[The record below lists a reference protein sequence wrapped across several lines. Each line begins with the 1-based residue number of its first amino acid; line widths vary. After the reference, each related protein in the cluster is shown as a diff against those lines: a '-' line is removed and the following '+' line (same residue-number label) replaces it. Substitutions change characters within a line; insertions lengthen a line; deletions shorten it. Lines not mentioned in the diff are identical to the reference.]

1 MVNPYLLGS
10 PLLKAFEDGIKN
22 DINPGEPENR
32 NIYEAMEDG
41 KLVKRLPMSL
51 GDALQKLDEDEVIKN
66 ALPGDMYKVYKW
78 YKNDEWEKFMA
89 TVTDWDQEMYLDCL
103 P

>member
-1 MVNPYLLGS
+1 M
-10 PLLKAFEDGIKN
+10 
-22 DINPGEPENR
+22 
-32 NIYEAMEDG
+32 EAG

-51 GDALQKLDEDEVIKN
+51 GDALQKLDEDEIIKS

>member
-1 MVNPYLLGS
+1 M
-10 PLLKAFEDGIKN
+10 
-22 DINPGEPENR
+22 
-32 NIYEAMEDG
+32 EAG

-51 GDALQKLDEDEVIKN
+51 GDALKKLDEDEVIKS